1 MITLSE
7 VIKKQDI
14 SLTELISVLLAAK
27 FKIVIGT
34 VLFAIL
40 SVAIALYLPN
50 QYKSKSTLVINVE
63 SSGGLS
69 SLAGSLGG
77 LAGMAGINLGGGQDS
92 INPLIARE
100 LVTSQA
106 FIVNFI
112 NKHNMLVPLM
122 AATEWENNS
131 LVIDRDKYDVE
142 KKQWVTG
149 DESRKLKGPKQ
160 EDIVK
165 RFKDVVKLSEDSKT
179 KVLTLSVE
187 FYSPILAQQWLTLL
201 ITEINETIRQYD
213 IKESTK
219 SIEYLKGLL
228 TETDNSYFHETF
240 YKLIEEKTKV
250 LMLSKVRD
258 DYVFK
263 IIDPPNLPEKKS
275 KPLRAIICAVG
286 TFLGGF
292 FMALWVLVR
301 YFFNEN
307 RS

>member
-1 MITLSE
+1 MSE

-14 SLTELISVLLAAK
+14 SLVELVNVLLAGK
-27 FKIVIGT
+27 FKILAGT
-34 VLFAIL
+34 LLFAIV

-63 SSGGLS
+63 SSGGLA

-77 LAGMAGINLGGGQDS
+77 LAGMAGINLGGGQDN

-106 FIVNFI
+106 FIIKFV
-112 NKHNMLVPLM
+112 NKHNMLVPLIS
-122 AATEWENNS
+122 ATGWANNS
-131 LVIDRDKYDVE
+131 LVIDADKYDVE
-142 KKQWVTG
+142 KKQWVTD
-149 DESRKLKGPKQ
+149 DESRKSKGPKQ
-160 EDIVK
+160 EDIVRK
-165 RFKDVVKLSEDSKT
+165 FKDVVQLAENSKT

-187 FYSPILAQQWLTLL
+187 FYSPTLAQEWLTLL

-213 IKESTK
+213 IEESTK

-228 TETDNSYFHETF
+228 AETDNSYFHETF
-240 YKLIEEKTKV
+240 YKLIEEKTKI

-263 IIDPPNLPEKKS
+263 TIDPPNLPEKKS
-275 KPLRAIICAVG
+275 KPLRAIICVVG
-286 TFLGGF
+286 TFSGGF
-292 FMALWVLVR
+292 FMTLWVLVR
-301 YFFNEN
+301 YFFKK
-307 RS
+307 